1 MIITPAEVVADGDT
15 DGDANTEVLA
25 GCEADTVLTAE
36 EVPEFW
42 TGD

>member
-15 DGDANTEVLA
+15 DGDADTEVLTV
-25 GCEADTVLTAE
+25 DTVVTAE

-42 TGD
+42 MGD

>member
-15 DGDANTEVLA
+15 DGDADTEVL
-25 GCEADTVLTAE
+25 TVYTVVTAE

-42 TGD
+42 MGD